1 MLAKGRLTVSSP
13 LETFPDLSL
22 DLLLLPSGGLLR
34 SPTRVSLL
42 TMLAKGR
49 LTVSSPLE
57 TFPDLSLDLR
67 PPAGV
72 SAASCPNYPFCNVAP
87 VVPLGYVNTAGYPAG
102 VSAAV
107 CPGYP
112 YC

>member
-1 MLAKGRLTVSSP
+1 MENGKKKARYRWIYIP
-13 LETFPDLSL
+13 AP
-22 DLLLLPSGGLLR
+22 R
-34 SPTRVSLL
+34 S
-42 TMLAKGR
+42 AAQY
-49 LTVSSPLE
+49 
-57 TFPDLSLDLR
+57 
-67 PPAGV
+67 PAGV
-72 SAASCPNYPFCNVAP
+72 SAASCPNYPFCNLAP